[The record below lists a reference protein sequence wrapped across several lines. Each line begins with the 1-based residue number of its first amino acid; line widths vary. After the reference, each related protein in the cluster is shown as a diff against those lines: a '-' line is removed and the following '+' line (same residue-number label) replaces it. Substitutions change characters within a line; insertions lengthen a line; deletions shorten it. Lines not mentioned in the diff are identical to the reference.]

1 MLFTPE
7 KIPSKAQTMKAQ
19 NSNPCTRCGKE
30 RIEGKKWKEEI
41 ATFFGTSTIVHQ
53 DTVCPDAEC
62 QKIVEEKLE
71 IQKQKSDELKA
82 EKQKKLD
89 IATAARKL
97 KALQNLKT

>member
-1 MLFTPE
+1 MQ
-7 KIPSKAQTMKAQ
+7 SKQ
-19 NSNPCTRCGKE
+19 SNPCTRCGKE

-41 ATFFGTSTIVHQ
+41 ATFFGTSTIVHT
-53 DTVCPDAEC
+53 DTVCPDKEC

-71 IQKQKSDELKA
+71 IQKQKSDEIKL

-97 KALQNLKT
+97 SNLQKVKN